1 MSDEIKETTVTTA
14 EELKTKVET
23 VQLSARMLKE
33 DKAFILEYISGYE
46 KQYQGFKVLVE
57 HLKTPI
63 SSTPTEPKET
73 IETVETVKDV
83 PPVSEN
89 AFLLE
94 LTPQLKEKLTVLRRF
109 LKNKGDIPAESTE
122 LEFLQRFTAAAYQD
136 FINRKYSFLN
146 K

>member
-1 MSDEIKETTVTTA
+1 MSDEIKETTETTTV
-14 EELKTKVET
+14 ELKPKIET
-23 VQLSARMLKE
+23 VQLSARMLKD

-46 KQYQGFKVLVE
+46 KQYQGFNALVE
-57 HLKTPI
+57 HLKTP
-63 SSTPTEPKET
+63 SPHTPIEQKET
-73 IETVETVKDV
+73 IETIETVKDV
-83 PPVSEN
+83 PPVSDN